1 MRVFSSIMNNNK
13 AKRAINLPPEKEKLK
28 IFLDLYEAYKL
39 AKPKANEFDMTKLE
53 NDKLDREN
61 KQLQK
66 DLIECQKKKPMDE

>member
-1 MRVFSSIMNNNK
+1 MTTT
-13 AKRAINLPPEKEKLK
+13 
-28 IFLDLYEAYKL
+28 FLDLYEAYKL